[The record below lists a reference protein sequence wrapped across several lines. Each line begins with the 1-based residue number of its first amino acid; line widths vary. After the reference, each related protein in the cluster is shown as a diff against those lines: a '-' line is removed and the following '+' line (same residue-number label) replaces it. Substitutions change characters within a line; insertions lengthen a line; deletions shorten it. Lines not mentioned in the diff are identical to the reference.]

1 MRLVLSKH
9 LLLLLLGLLNDG
21 RLPNDRGLNDFGK
34 LRSLRANLD
43 LARGNGGWRGDG
55 SSARTCG
62 CFWSS
67 RTVAANSGHV
77 LRVLWQRLLLLLLL
91 LWGDGD
97 RRLWDLR
104 ILRFGY
110 D

>member
-1 MRLVLSKH
+1 MVLDEH

-21 RLPNDRGLNDFGK
+21 WLSYDRGLNDFGE

-43 LARGNGGWRGDG
+43 LARGNGGYRGDG
-55 SSARTCG
+55 SCARTRGGFRCP
-62 CFWSS
+62 
-67 RTVAANSGHV
+67 RTIVADSGHV
-77 LRVLWQRLLLLLLL
+77 LGVLRHRLLLLLG
-91 LWGDGD
+91 GDGD
-97 RRLWDLR
+97 RRLWNLR